1 MKTLSVPGMHCQMCV
16 KNITKALD
24 NAGIKHNPV
33 SLETKTVEVD
43 VDDEGAKKACE
54 ALDDIGFDAS
64 VK

>member
-16 KNITKALD
+16 KNITRALD
-24 NAGIKHNPV
+24 TAGIKHNPV

-43 VDDEGAKKACE
+43 VDESGAKKACGV
-54 ALDDIGFDAS
+54 LDDIGFEAT